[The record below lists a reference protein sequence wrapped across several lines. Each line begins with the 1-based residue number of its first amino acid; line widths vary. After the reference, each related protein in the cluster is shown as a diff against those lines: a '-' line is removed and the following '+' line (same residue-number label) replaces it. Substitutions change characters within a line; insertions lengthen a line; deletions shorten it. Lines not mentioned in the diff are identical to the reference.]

1 MDVHQAKAFLEV
13 AKELHFGRAAANLR
27 MAQPALSRLVKQLEH
42 TMHAQLL
49 ERSTRH
55 VSLTPAGQALL
66 GPAEELVKIS
76 QTAQQVV
83 RTAVTGE
90 TGEVRIGFAG
100 ASTNMT
106 VGALARELRKA
117 HPGLRQEFHSSQ
129 FSHVGLER
137 ILDNTLDLAI
147 GRWDFI
153 PPEVD
158 SYVMATEQVI
168 AAVPASHPLATHK
181 SISMSQLADEQW
193 IALPGGFSAALQNRL
208 NTLSMSAGF
217 APRIIQSAPD
227 TLTQLVLVSTEMGC
241 ALTVDSVRGNITV
254 PGVSYIPLR
263 DANTQLAVRLI
274 WRRDDSNAALHNVI
288 ALAKQVFP
296 GPAAG

>member
-13 AKELHFGRAAANLR
+13 AHELHFGRAATNLR
-27 MAQPALSRLVKQLEH
+27 MAQPALSRLIKQLEYS
-42 TMHAQLL
+42 MHAQLL

-55 VSLTPAGQALL
+55 VSLTPAGHALI
-66 GPAEELVKIS
+66 GPAESLVKIS

-100 ASTNMT
+100 ASTYMT
-106 VGALARELRKA
+106 VGKLARELRRV

-137 ILDNTLDLAI
+137 VLDKSLDLAI

-158 SYVMATEQVI
+158 SYVMAIEQVLL
-168 AAVPASHPLATHK
+168 ALPSSHRLAKLASV
-181 SISMSQLADEQW
+181 SMKQLAKEQW

-208 NTLSMSAGF
+208 NTLSMAAGF
-217 APRIIQSAPD
+217 APRIVQSAPD
-227 TLTQLVLVSTEMGC
+227 TFTQLVLVSTEMGC
-241 ALTVDSVRGNITV
+241 ALTVDSVRTNINI
-254 PGVSYIPLR
+254 PGVVYLPLQ
-263 DANTQLAVRLI
+263 DTATQLEVRLI
-274 WRRDDSNAALHNVI
+274 WRRNDTNAALHNVVS
-288 ALAKQVFP
+288 LARKLFP
-296 GPAAG
+296 GPERD

>member
-1 MDVHQAKAFLEV
+1 MDVHQAKAFIEV
-13 AKELHFGRAAANLR
+13 ASELHFGRAATNLR
-27 MAQPALSRLVKQLEH
+27 MAQPALSRLIKQLEH
-42 TMHAQLL
+42 NMQAQLL

-66 GPAEELVKIS
+66 GVAQEMVKIS
-76 QTAQQVV
+76 QEAQQVV
-83 RTAVTGE
+83 RTAVSGE

-106 VGALARELRKA
+106 VGSLARELRKA

-158 SYVMATEQVI
+158 SYVMAIEQVLV
-168 AAVPASHPLATHK
+168 ALPSSHPLVGQQ
-181 SISMSQLADEQW
+181 SLSMSQLAQEQW

-208 NTLSMSAGF
+208 NTLSMAAGF
-217 APRIIQSAPD
+217 APRIVQNAPD

-241 ALTVDSVRGNITV
+241 ALTVDSVRTNITI
-254 PGVSYIPLR
+254 PGVEYLPLR
-263 DANTQLAVRLI
+263 DAETQLEVRLI
-274 WRRDDSNAALHNVI
+274 WRRNDTNAALHNVI

-296 GPAAG
+296 GPGEA